1 MDAATAAPHVA
12 PDAELLRLIFGKDVS
27 MALAVAAKLRVAD
40 RLGEGPKA
48 VDDLAAETG
57 THSPSLHRILRTLAS
72 VGVFTER
79 TDGVFA
85 LAPMGEYLCTG
96 VKGALR
102 GLADALGS
110 DWCWRSWGHAL
121 EAVRTGRAA
130 FDTLFGEPV
139 FDYLGRHPDDS
150 AVFNEALTGFRSNVA
165 PAVASAY
172 DFSSL
177 GTVVDVGGGHGAL
190 LTTILRAYPR
200 VKGVVYDA
208 PHVAAGADVTIREA
222 DLQGRCRAVGGDFFE
237 GVPAGGDAYL
247 LKHIVHDWSDDE
259 ATTILRHCR
268 AGVNPG
274 GKLLLVEMVV
284 APGDAA
290 DVAKLI
296 DLEMLVNLTG
306 RERTEA
312 EYRRLLAGAGWRL
325 TRVIPTESPTQIVEA
340 EPA

>member
-1 MDAATAAPHVA
+1 MNTARAPHA
-12 PDAELLRLIFGKDVS
+12 EPEAELLRMIFGKNVS
-27 MALAVAAKLRVAD
+27 MALAIVARLRIAD
-40 RLGEGPKA
+40 SLGEGPKT

-57 THSPSLHRILRTLAS
+57 THSPSLRRVLRTLAS
-72 VGVFTER
+72 VGVFAEW

-85 LAPMGEYLCTG
+85 LTPMSAYLQTG
-96 VKGALR
+96 VKGSLR

-110 DWCWRSWGHAL
+110 DWCWRSWGHAS
-121 EAVRTGRAA
+121 EAVRTGCAA
-130 FDTLFGEPV
+130 FDAVFGEPV
-139 FDYLGRHPDDS
+139 FDYLAKHPDDS
-150 AVFNEALTGFRSNVA
+150 AVFSEAMSGFTSNVA

-172 DFSSL
+172 DFSAFE
-177 GTVVDVGGGHGAL
+177 TVIDVGGGHGVL
-190 LTTILRAYPR
+190 LAAILRAYPG

-208 PHVAAGADVTIREA
+208 PHVATGAEAVFREEG
-222 DLQGRCRAVGGDFFE
+222 LQGRCRVVGGDFFE

-259 ATTILRHCR
+259 AITILSHCR
-268 AGVNPG
+268 TGVKPG
-274 GKLLLVEMVV
+274 GKLLLVEMIV
-284 APGDAA
+284 APGDAE

-312 EYRRLLAGAGWRL
+312 EYCRLVAGAGWRL
-325 TRVIPTESPTQIVEA
+325 TRVIPTDSPTWILEA